1 MSKRQDILQYIID
14 NDGADIEELMEKF
27 ESSSV
32 LIRQNISYL
41 RKQGNLIKTMKR
53 DGKCFYLVT
62 LKAEKKDSICSK
74 IRTVLE
80 TGDEWE
86 TEEIA
91 SICGATRF
99 QVANMIGAMRR
110 TGLIN
115 TKTIKLGHNR
125 YSYQMI

>member
-27 ESSSV
+27 KSNSV

-53 DGKCFYLVT
+53 NGKCFYLVT

-80 TGDEWE
+80 T
-86 TEEIA
+86 A
-91 SICGATRF
+91 RS
-99 QVANMIGAMRR
+99 
-110 TGLIN
+110 
-115 TKTIKLGHNR
+115 
-125 YSYQMI
+125 